1 MAIGWMIGT
10 NAIYEYAA
18 TVMAPNRFGA
28 SWFETKIEVG
38 PSAAPMIP
46 IEAASLILKPKK
58 TATKTVAKIP
68 NCAAAPNSSI
78 NGFCNNGPK
87 SIMAPIPMKI
97 SSGNSS
103 VLIPALNKTSST
115 PSALVPPTTW
125 VKTPVPGKLTRMA
138 PKPMGTKRVGS
149 YSFLIPRYIRSA
161 PISIMAI

>member
-1 MAIGWMIGT
+1 MVTALMAIGWMIGT

-38 PSAAPMIP
+38 PSAAPMMP

-68 NCAAAPNSSI
+68 NCAAAPNSSM

-103 VLIPALNKTSST
+103 VLIPALNKTFKHPLCFGAANNLGQDACSWKVDQNG
-115 PSALVPPTTW
+115 AQAH
-125 VKTPVPGKLTRMA
+125 GN
-138 PKPMGTKRVGS
+138 
-149 YSFLIPRYIRSA
+149 
-161 PISIMAI
+161 